1 MKKMEGINRLALETM
16 SKYDTLLNGIRTGQA
31 LDRIKEQRNFAEILQ
46 EKIKNERPSL
56 SISPKESYSGKVPD
70 KKLLDVCYDMESLF
84 IGNMLKSMRK
94 TILESGFFGKSIAK
108 DIFQDMLY
116 DEYAK
121 SMARTGQLGLAQ
133 QIYNQLSV

>member
-1 MKKMEGINRLALETM
+1 M
-16 SKYDTLLNGIRTGQA
+16 SKYDVLFNGIRTGQA
-31 LDRIKEQRNFAEILQ
+31 LDRIKEQRNFAEILR
-46 EKIKNERPSL
+46 EKIKNERVPL
-56 SISPKESYSGKVPD
+56 SISPKESYSGKMPD

>member
-1 MKKMEGINRLALETM
+1 MDGINRLTLETM
-16 SKYDTLLNGIRTGQA
+16 SKYDTLLNGMRTSRV
-31 LDRIKEQRNFAEILQ
+31 LDKIKEQRNFAEILR
-46 EKIKNERPSL
+46 EKIKTG
-56 SISPKESYSGKVPD
+56 KETILKTNSEAKND
-70 KKLLDVCYDMESLF
+70 KKLLDVCYEMESLF

-94 TILESGFFGKSIAK
+94 TVMESGFFGKSIAK

-121 SMARTGQLGLAQ
+121 SMARTGQLGLAK

>member
-1 MKKMEGINRLALETM
+1 MDGINRLTLEMM
-16 SKYDTLLNGIRTGQA
+16 SKYDILLNGTRTSRV
-31 LDRIKEQRNFAEILQ
+31 LDKIKEQRNFAEVLQ
-46 EKIKNERPSL
+46 EKIKTG
-56 SISPKESYSGKVPD
+56 KEPVSEPNSEAKND

-94 TILESGFFGKSIAK
+94 TVMETGFFGKSVAK

-121 SMARTGQLGLAQ
+121 LMARTGQLGLAK
-133 QIYNQLSV
+133 QIYNQLSE